1 MKSICIKTN
10 NSNLLDYLYNE
21 FKQVDSDNICFSINE
36 FKKFKNIIIHYNGN
50 DLPSFIKKISSIL
63 SYLVIDEF
71 EEDLLKKII
80 FKNYFYFDNKE
91 KEQILNICFDIFSDD
106 FTNQFDKKFN
116 ILLKAFSKYL
126 RNNKVLFLD
135 GFINFRLPN
144 YNKLLESTVDDA
156 VNSFIVEKEYLEF
169 VSLLKLYIS
178 TQASQID
185 IIHLIYSD
193 ENSILLDNNKNII
206 PFSEDL
212 LKTKYLSDISFSKND
227 YILNTLLNLIPKKI
241 YIHLVNNYVDD
252 FINTISII
260 FENRIEFCNDCNICK
275 LYKNIPNHKEHIK
288 KLNLINKNNISLS

>member
-21 FKQVDSDNICFSINE
+21 FKLIDEDNICFSLNE
-36 FKKFKNIIIHYNGN
+36 FKNFKNIIIHYNGD
-50 DLPSFIKKISSIL
+50 DLPSFIRKVSSIL

-71 EEDLLKKII
+71 EEDLLKNII

-106 FTNQFDKKFN
+106 FTNLFDKKFKL
-116 ILLKAFSKYL
+116 LLKSFSKYL
-126 RNNKVLFLD
+126 SNNKILFLS
-135 GFINFRLPN
+135 GFINFRLSN
-144 YNKLLESTVDDA
+144 YHKLLESTVDEA

-178 TQASQID
+178 TQSSQID
-185 IIHLIYSD
+185 TLHLIYSD
-193 ENSILLDNNKNII
+193 ENSLLLDDDKNII

-227 YILNTLLNLIPKKI
+227 YILNTLLNLIPQKI
-241 YIHLVNNYVDD
+241 YIHLINNYIDD
-252 FINTISII
+252 FINTIAII
-260 FENRIEFCNDCNICK
+260 FENRVEFCNDCNICK
-275 LYKNIPNHKEHIK
+275 LYKNMSLD
-288 KLNLINKNNISLS
+288 KLGF